1 MSAQIKAQTQANYG
15 TANTITEMKRN
26 IEIRRE
32 ASGTSLDTKQ
42 MEAFEYCVHD
52 FLRNR
57 IAVLFGKMDQGVS
70 NDQIQ
75 KEILRTL
82 K

>member
-1 MSAQIKAQTQANYG
+1 MSAQIKAQATANYG

-26 IEIRRE
+26 IEIRCE
-32 ASGTSLDTKQ
+32 ASGAAINAKQ

-57 IAVLFGKMDQGVS
+57 IAVLFSKMDQGIS

-75 KEILRTL
+75 KEILRAL

>member
-1 MSAQIKAQTQANYG
+1 MSAQIKAQTTANYG

-26 IEIRRE
+26 IEIRCE
-32 ASGTSLDTKQ
+32 ASGTTLDAKQ

-75 KEILRTL
+75 KEILKAL

>member
-1 MSAQIKAQTQANYG
+1 MSTQIKANYG

-26 IEIRRE
+26 IEIRCE
-32 ASGTSLDTKQ
+32 ASGTSVNTQQ

-75 KEILRTL
+75 KEIILAL

>member
-1 MSAQIKAQTQANYG
+1 MSTQIKAQTTANYG

-26 IEIRRE
+26 IEIRCE
-32 ASGTSLDTKQ
+32 ASGITVNAKQ

-57 IAVLFGKMDQGVS
+57 IAVLFGKMDQGIS

-75 KEILRTL
+75 KEILLAL

>member
-1 MSAQIKAQTQANYG
+1 MSKQMKTQTTVNYG

-26 IEIRRE
+26 IEIRCE
-32 ASGTSLDTKQ
+32 ASRTSLSAEQ

-75 KEILRTL
+75 KEILLAL